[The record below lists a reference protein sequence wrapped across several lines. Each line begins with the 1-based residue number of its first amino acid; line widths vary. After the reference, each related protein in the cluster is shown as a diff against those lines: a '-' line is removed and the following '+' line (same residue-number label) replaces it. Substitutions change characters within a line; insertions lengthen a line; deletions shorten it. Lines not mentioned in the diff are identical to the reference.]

1 MPIDQLIPRQLTPD
15 ADSKLVRKTSFLDA
29 LNIYSGDYEE
39 GNQGVLKN
47 ILGNSKV
54 SGSNDLP
61 NDARIIGK
69 VEDIRTGLIY
79 FFVYSET
86 AINHGIWVYDLE
98 GVLPGSNPN
107 SINLVYRSNVFNFP
121 QNGLIKGD
129 VVYSNAVRTF
139 SEDLGPDFE
148 KDAIIYFTDGVNEP
162 RKINAYRAYNSANN
176 AIIHGGPMAVQENL
190 LNEQDFI
197 TACTKTPLK
206 QITFQFTSDDS
217 KSTND
222 FLNTPGFQ
230 FAYQYIYIDGMETAL
245 SSYSDIAFPPSVLN
259 QGAAVHVDHN
269 QTNRCDLTIPLPG
282 KEVKSIRI
290 LGRQGNTGSFLVID
304 QIDAEGFDG
313 TYAFYNDKVLSGFS
327 SDEVNK
333 QFDSVPRKALAQ
345 TTSSNRLF
353 YGNYLDGF
361 DNVEVSANAT
371 VIYQPRDGNE
381 FISGNVKVTPS
392 IPTLLELPD
401 EDVLFDDFDNTS
413 KTSGFVVDCSEL
425 PTSIDQ
431 GDIIEFQV
439 TLAPDRNWHVYNFT
453 GSQSSYHQ
461 STQLGPQEQS
471 SPDVNFNE
479 ANTQLFFSQ
488 TDESAGSTYITD
500 NAVAGDSILAGF
512 EDSGVENIGGRL
524 FGSGNGVNDSLCTW
538 EHTNGTITNVAFG
551 TSAGNPLILKGAAI
565 TFKAK
570 FKCNTDQI
578 FTTGRINVAR
588 AITLCMSVV
597 SDGALEIPLA
607 EQGFDLIER
616 TRRPS
621 YQFNLGINSGQIIG
635 QRRLGDPDDSDPLSR
650 LIVAV
655 RGDNLDNPC
664 GAFIVNAATVRF
676 RAEQA
681 PNKFILSDP
690 EKAHIRFGIESID
703 PVADTPFLFTCIHET
718 PKIDTDIPTNAFVN
732 QNPPINEGW
741 IAVGEE
747 EFDNDGFLPNTF
759 LQSFGFT
766 VADFTD
772 PSAATLY
779 GQTANFVNQ
788 IGFLKF
794 NGGDTNQFYNENAII
809 DGFEV
814 TPEGSTQSYP
824 SSLAFCCFDGEG
836 GPGGGKAR
844 GGANSNH
851 PYDTFKLFNSGS
863 LTVNQAIPSLNINN
877 PYRYTAF
884 WNGTIQSPF
893 DPDPDVNDVQRVQTI
908 LPLISPVVDT
918 EAGIINYS
926 VLFPK
931 HFLQPFSGDDVNIL
945 DPKSPNF
952 KRLHSYTEITSAFI
966 SSSDVLDP
974 RNRSFKT
981 NANHDFG
988 VVYYDERG
996 RHGFV
1001 NPIEPVYVAGYS
1013 ELDRGAGAQG
1023 RAAVSIE
1030 LLNDPPEWAHY
1041 YKIVYAKNTSVKD
1054 FIQYSSGGAFIA
1066 SSDEQ
1071 EVSDSNTNIYVSLN
1085 YLQGHPVSYVSSF
1098 GARTPEGGLNFYKF
1112 EHGDKLRV
1120 ISYFDGTDRV
1130 YPANAE
1136 FDVVKLVDLGSEQ
1149 NPLAISD
1156 VPENNKGNFVVLKD
1170 NPNSGGF
1177 RFSDVSAGT
1186 DFWGNNC
1193 IIELFSP
1200 SKDREEDERFY
1211 YEISD
1216 RFDIGFDGSA
1226 ITGTLVHT
1234 ANPVVV
1240 TKGDVFFRKVAV
1252 NLREFDGDQYQDI
1265 IVEDDGFDN
1274 PPQSNF
1280 KSVFLET
1287 NTATD
1292 LYRSDSIGIG
1302 RPNVILEGA
1311 KETVR
1316 ESTITYSDPSNP
1328 ESTKV
1333 NYSSFNASLAN
1344 FKDLPEKFNSIQY
1357 LGDHGDSIFCLQKDK
1372 LSRIPVN
1379 RAIVAGAAGGESLI
1393 ASRNVLNEAIFFTGQ
1408 SGCDDDPS
1416 SVSDIEGTV
1425 FFANK
1430 SLGTVYKYN
1439 KDQGLGVI
1447 SDEGL
1452 SSFFRERFEDAV
1464 TKARLEG
1471 NQVRVVGGYDPV
1483 KKEYLVTIIDDL
1495 VVLTTQNP
1503 VIVDQPSN
1511 AVVAPSD
1518 DIFQEDILVDPVT
1531 PGTDDD
1537 SEGDFQDGFEAGFEA
1552 GFAEAGGGLD
1562 SASAQELVDQ
1572 LRYVTGFTAQQFNQ
1586 LGVLTSSLQR
1596 ADIVVDG
1603 SIDINDL
1610 LEFFAVF
1617 GENYETDQFIQ
1628 PVDPPIPDPPTP
1640 DPPTPDPSGED
1651 PVEGEDTD
1659 SDGTTDF
1666 EGEEDTDSNGT
1677 TDFEGEGG
1685 TDEGGGD
1692 PTLGVG

>member
-1 MPIDQLIPRQLTPD
+1 MPIDKLIPRQLTPD

-47 ILGNSKV
+47 IRGNKKV
-54 SGSNDLP
+54 SGSDNLP
-61 NDARIIGK
+61 DDARIIGK

-86 AINHGIWVYDLE
+86 AVNHGIWVYDIE
-98 GVLPGSNPN
+98 GVLPGATPN
-107 SINLVYRSNVFNFP
+107 SINLVYRSNLFNFP
-121 QNGLIKGD
+121 QNGFIKGD
-129 VVYSNAVRTF
+129 VVYTNAVRTF
-139 SEDLGPDFE
+139 SQDLGPDFE

-162 RKINAYRAYNSANN
+162 RKINAYRAYNSASN
-176 AIIHGGPMAVQENL
+176 AIIHGGPNVSHENL

-230 FAYQYIYIDGMETAL
+230 FAYQYIYIDGMETAV

-259 QGAAVHVDHN
+259 QGASAHVDHN

-282 KEVKSIRI
+282 KEIESIR
-290 LGRQGNTGSFLVID
+290 LLCRQGNTGSFLVID

-327 SDEVNK
+327 FDEINK
-333 QFDSVPRKALAQ
+333 QFDSVPRKATAQ

-361 DNVEVSANAT
+361 DNVDVSADAT

-392 IPTLLELPD
+392 ISTLLELPN
-401 EDVLFDDFDNTS
+401 EDIDFNDFDNTP

-425 PTSIDQ
+425 PAAISE
-431 GDIIEFQV
+431 GDTVEFQV

-453 GSQSSYHQ
+453 GSESSYHQ

-479 ANTQLFFSQ
+479 ANTELFFSQ

-500 NAVAGDSILAGF
+500 TAVLGPFVDAPGASA
-512 EDSGVENIGGRL
+512 ENIGGRL

-538 EHTNGTITNVAFG
+538 KHANGEIPNVAFG
-551 TSAGNPLILKGAAI
+551 TSAGNPLILKGGSI

-570 FKCNTDQI
+570 FECITSQI
-578 FTTGRINVAR
+578 LTTGRVNVAR
-588 AITLCMSVV
+588 AIALCMSVV
-597 SDGALEIPLA
+597 SDDALEEPLA
-607 EQGFDLIER
+607 EQGFELIER
-616 TRRPS
+616 TRRPV

-650 LIVAV
+650 LIVAL

-664 GAFIVNAATVRF
+664 GAFIVNAATLTF

-681 PNKFILSDP
+681 PNRFTLSDP
-690 EKAHIRFGIESID
+690 EKAHIRFGVESIN
-703 PVADTPFLFTCIHET
+703 PVEGAPFLFTCIHET
-718 PKIDTDIPTNAFVN
+718 PKIEEVVAQPDFGIYTN
-732 QNPPINEGW
+732 QNPPISEGW

-747 EFDNDGFLPNTF
+747 EFNDGLLPDSF
-759 LQSFGFT
+759 FQSFGFT
-766 VADFTD
+766 VEDFTD

-794 NGGDTNQFYNENAII
+794 NAGDTNLFYNENAITDAPEVAP
-809 DGFEV
+809 DG
-814 TPEGSTQSYP
+814 SSQSYP

-863 LTVNQAIPSLNINN
+863 LTVNQAIPSLNIEN

-893 DPDPDVNDVQRVQTI
+893 DSDEDVNNNPRVQTI
-908 LPLISPVVDT
+908 LPLISPVVDIG
-918 EAGIINYS
+918 AGIINYS
-926 VLFPK
+926 VDFPK
-931 HFLQPFSGDDVNIL
+931 HFLQPFSGDDVNVL

-974 RNRSFKT
+974 RTRSFKT
-981 NANHDFG
+981 SANHDFG

-1001 NPIEPVYVAGYS
+1001 NPIDPVYVAGYS

-1023 RAAVSIE
+1023 RVAVSIE
-1030 LLNDPPEWAHY
+1030 LLNNPPEWAHY

-1071 EVSDSNTNIYVSLN
+1071 EVADSNTNIYVSLN

-1130 YPANAE
+1130 YPAKAE
-1136 FDVVKLVDLGSEQ
+1136 FDVVNLVDLGVDQ
-1149 NPLAISD
+1149 NPLAIAD
-1156 VPENNKGNFVVLKD
+1156 PPENNKGNFVVLKD

-1216 RFDIGFDGSA
+1216 RFDVGFDA
-1226 ITGTLVHT
+1226 NDTLVHT

-1252 NLREFDGDQYQDI
+1252 NSREFEDGQYQDI
-1265 IVEDDGFDN
+1265 IIDDDGFDN

-1287 NTATD
+1287 VTATD

-1302 RPNVILEGA
+1302 RPNVVLEGA

-1344 FKDLPEKFNSIQY
+1344 FKDLPENFNSIQY

-1372 LSRIPVN
+1372 LSRVPVN
-1379 RAIVAGAAGGESLI
+1379 RAIVASAAGGESLI

-1408 SGCDDDPS
+1408 SGCDDNPS

-1430 SLGTVYKYN
+1430 SLGTVYKYS
-1439 KDQGLGVI
+1439 KDRGLAVI
-1447 SDEGL
+1447 SDTGL
-1452 SSFFRERFEDAV
+1452 SSFLREKFEDAI
-1464 TKARLEG
+1464 TKARLEN

-1495 VVLTTQNP
+1495 VVLTTSNP
-1503 VIVDQPSN
+1503 TIVDQPSG

-1518 DIFQEDILVDPVT
+1518 DIFQEDIIVGPAEPPVT
-1531 PGTDDD
+1531 D
-1537 SEGDFQDGFEAGFEA
+1537 DFQAGFQA
-1552 GFAEAGGGLD
+1552 GLAAAGGSNLND
-1562 SASAQELVDQ
+1562 ASAQELVDQ
-1572 LRYVTGFTAQQFNQ
+1572 LRYVTGFTAQQLNQLRALASDLINSDFTGAEGVPDGLVATPDLLAFLTSFNQ
-1586 LGVLTSSLQR
+1586 SYVPEEE
-1596 ADIVVDG
+1596 I
-1603 SIDINDL
+1603 
-1610 LEFFAVF
+1610 
-1617 GENYETDQFIQ
+1617 IQ
-1628 PVDPPIPDPPTP
+1628 PIDPPGPQDE
-1640 DPPTPDPSGED
+1640 DPSED
-1651 PVEGEDTD
+1651 VFDQGDGVDEGED
-1659 SDGTTDF
+1659 DG
-1666 EGEEDTDSNGT
+1666 EGEENGDGSEET
-1677 TDFEGEGG
+1677 A
-1685 TDEGGGD
+1685 GGD
-1692 PTLGVG
+1692 AA

>member
-39 GNQGVLKN
+39 GNQGILKN
-47 ILGNSKV
+47 ILGNKKV
-54 SGSNDLP
+54 VGSNTLP
-61 NDARIIGK
+61 DDARVIGK

-86 AINHGIWVYDLE
+86 AANQGIWVYDVE
-98 GVLPGSNPN
+98 GVLPSASAG
-107 SINLVYRSNVFNFP
+107 SINVVYKSAVFNFP
-121 QNGLIKGD
+121 QNGLVKGD
-129 VVYSNAVRTF
+129 VVYTNAVRTF

-162 RKINAYRAYNSANN
+162 RKINAYRAYNYENN
-176 AIIHGGPMAVQENL
+176 SLIHGGSLSLQADL

-206 QITFQFTSDDS
+206 QITFQFASDDS

-259 QGAAVHVDHN
+259 QGATVHVDHN

-333 QFDSVPRKALAQ
+333 QFDSVPRKATAQ

-371 VIYQPRDGNE
+371 VIYQPRNGDE

-392 IPTLLELPD
+392 ISTLLELPD
-401 EDVLFDDFDNTS
+401 EDVLFDDFSNTP

-425 PTSIDQ
+425 PTSISE

-439 TLAPDRNWHVYNFT
+439 TLAPDRNWHLYNFSS
-453 GSQSSYHQ
+453 SQSSYHQ

-488 TDESAGSTYITD
+488 SDVSAGSQYISNT
-500 NAVAGDSILAGF
+500 AVIGDPILAGF
-512 EDSGVENIGGRL
+512 ENVGVENIGGRL
-524 FGSGNGVNDSLCTW
+524 FGSGAGVNTSALCTW

-578 FTTGRINVAR
+578 FTSGRVNVAR

-597 SDGALEIPLA
+597 SDDALEDPLA
-607 EQGFDLIER
+607 EQGFVLIER
-616 TRRPS
+616 TRQPS

-655 RGDNLDNPC
+655 RGGDVIDGSVNNDIDNVLDNPC
-664 GAFIVNAATVRF
+664 GAFIVNAATVTF

-681 PNKFILSDP
+681 PNKFTLSDS
-690 EKAHIRFGIESID
+690 EKAHIRFGVESIN

-718 PKIDTDIPTNAFVN
+718 PKINTDIGANALIN
-732 QNPPINEGW
+732 QNPPISEGW

-747 EFDNDGFLPNTF
+747 EFEDGSLVDGFLE
-759 LQSFGFT
+759 SFGFT
-766 VADFTD
+766 LDDFTD
-772 PSAATLY
+772 VSAAELY

-788 IGFLKF
+788 VGFLKF
-794 NGGDTNQFYNENAII
+794 NGEDTGLFYNENATLT
-809 DGFEV
+809 GVEV
-814 TPEGSTQSYP
+814 FDLANESEQTYP
-824 SSLAFCCFDGEG
+824 DSLAFCCFDGEG

-893 DPDPDVNDVQRVQTI
+893 DPDGDVNNTTRVQTI
-908 LPLISPVVDT
+908 LPLISPVVSIT
-918 EAGIINYS
+918 AFNNINYVVGS
-926 VLFPK
+926 PN

-952 KRLHSYTEITSAFI
+952 KRLHSYTEIKSAFI

-981 NANHDFG
+981 SANHDFG

-1001 NPIEPVYVAGYS
+1001 NPIDPVYVAGYS
-1013 ELDRGAGAQG
+1013 ELDRGAGVQG
-1023 RAAVSIE
+1023 RVAVSIE

-1054 FIQYSSGGAFIA
+1054 FIQYSSGGAFTA

-1071 EVSDSNTNIYVSLN
+1071 EVADSNTNIYVSLN

-1149 NPLAISD
+1149 NPLAVGD

-1216 RFDIGFDGSA
+1216 RFDVGFNADD
-1226 ITGTLVHT
+1226 TLVHT

-1252 NLREFDGDQYQDI
+1252 NSRELEDGQYQDI

-1439 KDQGLGVI
+1439 KDQGLAVI
-1447 SDEGL
+1447 SNEGL
-1452 SSFFRERFEDAV
+1452 SSFFREKFEDAIA
-1464 TKARLEG
+1464 KARLNG

-1503 VIVDQPSN
+1503 VIVDQPGDS
-1511 AVVAPSD
+1511 VVAPSD

-1531 PGTDDD
+1531 PP
-1537 SEGDFQDGFEAGFEA
+1537 SGDFQDGFDA
-1552 GFAEAGGGLD
+1552 GFAAAAAANLD
-1562 SASAQELVDQ
+1562 SATAQELVDQ
-1572 LRYVTGFTAQQFNQ
+1572 LRYVTGFTAEQLNQ
-1586 LGVLTSSLQR
+1586 LRVLANNIVR
-1596 ADIVVDG
+1596 ADFTSTEEVPDGAVGTPDLLAFLASFNETYIPEEEIIQPIQPPIFEEPVDG
-1603 SIDINDL
+1603 GG
-1610 LEFFAVF
+1610 
-1617 GENYETDQFIQ
+1617 GETF
-1628 PVDPPIPDPPTP
+1628 
-1640 DPPTPDPSGED
+1640 ED
-1651 PVEGEDTD
+1651 AD
-1659 SDGTTDF
+1659 S
-1666 EGEEDTDSNGT
+1666 EE
-1677 TDFEGEGG
+1677 EEE
-1685 TDEGGGD
+1685 TDEGGDETNSGE
-1692 PTLGVG
+1692 GN

>member
-39 GNQGVLKN
+39 GNQGILKN

-98 GVLPGSNPN
+98 GVLPASNPN

-162 RKINAYRAYNSANN
+162 RKINAYRAYNSTNN
-176 AIIHGGPMAVQENL
+176 SLIHGGSMAVQENL

-259 QGAAVHVDHN
+259 QGAAVNVDHN

-304 QIDAEGFDG
+304 QVDAEGFDG
-313 TYAFYNDKVLSGFS
+313 TYAFYNDKVLSGFN

-333 QFDSVPRKALAQ
+333 QFDSVPRKATAQ

-401 EDVLFDDFDNTS
+401 EDVSFDDFDNAP

-425 PTSIDQ
+425 PAAISE

-488 TDESAGSTYITD
+488 TDESAGSTYIT
-500 NAVAGDSILAGF
+500 NTAVIGG
-512 EDSGVENIGGRL
+512 GVGANSENVGPENIGGRL
-524 FGSGNGVNDSLCTW
+524 FGSGKGVNDSLCSW
-538 EHTNGTITNVAFG
+538 EHANGTINNVAFG

-588 AITLCMSVV
+588 AITLCLTVV
-597 SDGALEIPLA
+597 SDDALESPLA
-607 EQGFDLIER
+607 EQGFELIER
-616 TRRPS
+616 TREPE

-655 RGDNLDNPC
+655 RGGNTDNEDVNNVLDNPC

-676 RAEQA
+676 RAEKA
-681 PNKFILSDP
+681 PNRFKLSDP
-690 EKAHIRFGIESID
+690 EKAHIRFGIESIN

-718 PKIDTDIPTNAFVN
+718 PKIDTDIGANSFVN
-732 QNPPINEGW
+732 QNPPISDGW

-747 EFDNDGFLPNTF
+747 EFINGLLPDSF

-766 VADFTD
+766 LADFTD
-772 PSAATLY
+772 DSAATLY

-788 IGFLKF
+788 VGFLKF

-809 DGFEV
+809 DGPEV
-814 TPEGSTQSYP
+814 APEGSTQDYP

-893 DPDPDVNDVQRVQTI
+893 DPDPDVNDIQRVQTI

-918 EAGIINYS
+918 GFGIDSGFEIIDYS
-926 VLFPK
+926 SNFPK
-931 HFLQPFSGDDVNIL
+931 HFLQPFSGDDLNTL

-1001 NPIEPVYVAGYS
+1001 NPIDPVYVAGYS

-1054 FIQYSSGGAFIA
+1054 FIQYSSGGAFTA

-1071 EVSDSNTNIYVSLN
+1071 EIADSNTNIYVSLN

-1120 ISYFDGTDRV
+1120 ISYFDGTDRE

-1170 NPNSGGF
+1170 NPTSGGF

-1200 SKDREEDERFY
+1200 SKEREEDERFY

-1216 RFDIGFDGSA
+1216 RFDVGFDA
-1226 ITGTLVHT
+1226 DDTLVHT

-1252 NLREFDGDQYQDI
+1252 NSREFDGNQYQDI
-1265 IVEDDGFDN
+1265 IVEDNGFDN

-1408 SGCDDDPS
+1408 SGCDNDPS
-1416 SVSDIEGTV
+1416 SVSDIDGTV

-1430 SLGTVYKYN
+1430 SLGTIYKYN
-1439 KDQGLGVI
+1439 KDQGLAVI

-1464 TKARLEG
+1464 TKARLQG
-1471 NQVRVVGGYDPV
+1471 DQVRVVGGYDPV

-1503 VIVDQPSN
+1503 VIVDQPGD

-1518 DIFQEDILVDPVT
+1518 DIFQEDIIVDPEDPPT
-1531 PGTDDD
+1531 GD
-1537 SEGDFQDGFEAGFEA
+1537 DFQAGFEA
-1552 GFAEAGGGLD
+1552 GLAAAGLTLD
-1562 SASAQELVDQ
+1562 AATPQELVNQ
-1572 LRYVTGFTAQQFNQ
+1572 LRYVTGFTAEQLNQLRVLASDAVVTDIAGGEEFADGSVGIPDLLAFLSAFNQ
-1586 LGVLTSSLQR
+1586 SYVP
-1596 ADIVVDG
+1596 
-1603 SIDINDL
+1603 
-1610 LEFFAVF
+1610 E
-1617 GENYETDQFIQ
+1617 EEFIQ
-1628 PVDPPIPDPPTP
+1628 PIDPPTP
-1640 DPPTPDPSGED
+1640 SEGDPDGEGID
-1651 PVEGEDTD
+1651 EGDGIGEGED
-1659 SDGTTDF
+1659 DG
-1666 EGEEDTDSNGT
+1666 EGEENG
-1677 TDFEGEGG
+1677 DG
-1685 TDEGGGD
+1685 DEDDAGGGAA
-1692 PTLGVG
+1692 

>member
-39 GNQGVLKN
+39 GNQGILKN
-47 ILGNSKV
+47 ILGNKKV
-54 SGSNDLP
+54 LNSNSLP
-61 NDARIIGK
+61 DDARVIGK

-86 AINHGIWVYDLE
+86 AASQGIWVYDVE
-98 GVLPGSNPN
+98 GVLPNAGPD
-107 SINLVYRSNVFNFP
+107 SINVVYKSAVFNFP
-121 QNGLIKGD
+121 QNGLVKGD
-129 VVYSNAVRTF
+129 VVYTNAVRTF

-162 RKINAYRAYNSANN
+162 RKINAYRAYSSTNDSL
-176 AIIHGGPMAVQENL
+176 IHGGSLSLQADL

-607 EQGFDLIER
+607 EQGFALIER
-616 TRRPS
+616 TRQPA

-809 DGFEV
+809 DGLEV

-893 DPDPDVNDVQRVQTI
+893 DPDPDVNDLQRVQTI

-918 EAGIINYS
+918 PIGEINYS
-926 VLFPK
+926 VAFPK

-974 RNRSFKT
+974 RTRSFKT
-981 NANHDFG
+981 SANHDFG

-1001 NPIEPVYVAGYS
+1001 NPIDPVYVAGYS

-1023 RAAVSIE
+1023 RVAVSIE

-1054 FIQYSSGGAFIA
+1054 FIQYSSGGAFTA

-1071 EVSDSNTNIYVSLN
+1071 EVADSNTNIYVSLN

-1439 KDQGLGVI
+1439 KDQGLAVI
-1447 SDEGL
+1447 SNEGL
-1452 SSFFRERFEDAV
+1452 SSFFREKFEDAIEL
-1464 TKARLEG
+1464 ARLNG

-1503 VIVDQPSN
+1503 VIVDQPGE

-1531 PGTDDD
+1531 PAP
-1537 SEGDFQDGFEAGFEA
+1537 SGDFQDGFDA
-1552 GFAEAGGGLD
+1552 GFAAAGEGNLD
-1562 SASAQELVDQ
+1562 AATAQELVDQ
-1572 LRYVTGFTAQQFNQ
+1572 LRYVTGFTAEQLNQ
-1586 LGVLTSSLQR
+1586 LRVLASDVVLADFTGGGGSPDGLVAVADLQAFLGAFNTSY
-1596 ADIVVDG
+1596 IPEEE
-1603 SIDINDL
+1603 I
-1610 LEFFAVF
+1610 
-1617 GENYETDQFIQ
+1617 IQ
-1628 PVDPPIPDPPTP
+1628 PIQPPIF
-1640 DPPTPDPSGED
+1640 EEE
-1651 PVEGEDTD
+1651 VEG
-1659 SDGTTDF
+1659 G
-1666 EGEEDTDSNGT
+1666 GEETFEDADSG
-1677 TDFEGEGG
+1677 GEEE
-1685 TDEGGGD
+1685 TDEGGDETNSGE
-1692 PTLGVG
+1692 GI